1 MLLLMVLML
10 LMISELEVE
19 GKRQWKVSLY
29 RFPYC
34 EHLKHSQI
42 SCKLSV
48 FVLSVKIDNKTLC
61 WIFVQIYCCFMFYIQ
76 KTNLYSQDFHHF
88 HHNSY
93 IVGLNL
99 SC

>member
-29 RFPYC
+29 WFPYC

-48 FVLSVKIDNKTLC
+48 FVLSVKIDNKTPLL
-61 WIFVQIYCCFMFYIQ
+61 FYVLHR
-76 KTNLYSQDFHHF
+76 KD
-88 HHNSY
+88 
-93 IVGLNL
+93 L
-99 SC
+99 SLF